1 MYYVMSKY
9 WRQLKVSIFHSIF
22 VCVSKSCLTIRIRTR
37 AIAKRLKNVVL
48 SEKLSETIQSY
59 KLTRRRKTKELRLST
74 LGLYG
79 CEIVRADNKI
89 AASSAMGP
97 HTKSN
102 SKRVD
107 ESLIYEA

>member
-1 MYYVMSKY
+1 MLLDHKDKDTS
-9 WRQLKVSIFHSIF
+9 HG
-22 VCVSKSCLTIRIRTR
+22 
-37 AIAKRLKNVVL
+37 KRLKNVVL

-89 AASSAMGP
+89 AASSSVLRDP
-97 HTKSN
+97 TPSQTPK
-102 SKRVD
+102 
-107 ESLIYEA
+107 ESTNL